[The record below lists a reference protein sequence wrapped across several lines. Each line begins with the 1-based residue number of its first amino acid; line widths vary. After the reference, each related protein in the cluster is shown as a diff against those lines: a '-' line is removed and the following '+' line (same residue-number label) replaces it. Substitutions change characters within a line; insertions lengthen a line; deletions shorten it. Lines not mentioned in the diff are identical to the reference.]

1 MIKDSIDYLI
11 KIATN
16 SPYSD
21 NLLEARKE
29 YQGFIGDIFE
39 DDKSYE
45 NQMALFLEWF
55 IFERIDSA
63 HKQTILESIIN
74 NNNEIPPHILKF
86 IDLYKS
92 NIHGLFLIKKIKKD
106 YVRVV
111 NLFEDESYD
120 AIELSG
126 DLYFSKNSIF
136 EGRLLPHENSYC
148 FTGNFCFHPE
158 ESKKFIKREINK
170 ITLTHK
176 INEKKL
182 KVKISKLNCETKK
195 LKKAIKIIDKIK
207 KDIQSS
213 KSDKK
218 ISKYN
223 DLLTDLVVNK
233 SKYEK
238 NCTLLSDEILNF
250 KNEIIIKERKQKQ
263 TSLMLR
269 LTSKRLL
276 LERSRKIEIKDIY
289 KD

>member
-1 MIKDSIDYLI
+1 MIKDNLNYLI

-29 YQGFIGDIFE
+29 YQSFIGDIFE

-63 HKQTILESIIN
+63 YKQTILEAIIS
-74 NNNEIPPHILKF
+74 NNNEVPPHISKF
-86 IDLYKS
+86 IDLCKS
-92 NIHGLFLIKKIKKD
+92 NIHGLFLIKKIKKES
-106 YVRVV
+106 VRVV
-111 NLFEDESYD
+111 NLFGDESYD
-120 AIELSG
+120 VIEPSG
-126 DLYFSKNSIF
+126 NLYFSKNSIF
-136 EGRLLPHENSYC
+136 EGRLLPHENSYY

-158 ESKKFIKREINK
+158 KSKKFIKGKINK
-170 ITLTHK
+170 ITLIHK

-182 KVKISKLNCETKK
+182 KVKTSRLNSETKK
-195 LKKAIKIIDKIK
+195 LEKAIKIIDKTK

-213 KSDKK
+213 NSDKK

-233 SKYEK
+233 SKYEE
-238 NCTLLSDEILNF
+238 NCTLLSDEVSNF
-250 KNEIIIKERKQKQ
+250 INEIIIKERKQKE
-263 TSLMLR
+263 TSLMLK